1 MFIYDA
7 ACLFMAQQL
16 FYVIISEAL
25 SLNLK
30 NPSGVKQGEF
40 LKDGFQLG
48 ALEVQ

>member
-16 FYVIISEAL
+16 LYVISEAL
-25 SLNLK
+25 SLNHK